1 MECFQ
6 DRDACW
12 LGGKTRGDANIDMG
26 ALSTF
31 AATTAPPP
39 LTRAVAMAVAA
50 AAAAVAEYLI
60 LGIWTYASVWAGLH
74 RVCLMHTLGY
84 VLVTIDSIF
93 MTFWIVEL
101 IIVKIQCDARS
112 WCLVDAKLMA
122 KEHVHLPVRKASRL
136 QTC

>member
-12 LGGKTRGDANIDMG
+12 LGRKTRGDANIDMG

-31 AATTAPPP
+31 AATTAPSPP
-39 LTRAVAMAVAA
+39 LTRAVAAA
-50 AAAAVAEYLI
+50 AATAECLI
-60 LGIWTYASVWAGLH
+60 LGIGTYASVWAGSH

-84 VLVTIDSIF
+84 ILVTIDSIF

-101 IIVKIQCDARS
+101 INVKIQCDARS
-112 WCLVDAKLMA
+112 WCLVDEKLMA
-122 KEHVHLPVRKASRL
+122 KEHVHLTVRKASRL